1 MCPDFRKSCQ
11 LACNEQCQ
19 DSKGSVQVSV
29 IFCDPS
35 LLLQTVVGFIPGPV
49 VELLLVVPQFWA
61 VAAAAAVALLV
72 AVVIAVL
79 VVAAGLVTIESGVC
93 CEVQPVLLK
102 LTQLWL
108 LLDLQAQQ
116 LGVDT
121 PPWAALPPSGL
132 PPRQRA
138 LPSGGRREAY

>member
-1 MCPDFRKSCQ
+1 M
-11 LACNEQCQ
+11 
-19 DSKGSVQVSV
+19 
-29 IFCDPS
+29 
-35 LLLQTVVGFIPGPV
+35 GFVPGPV
-49 VELLLVVPQFWA
+49 VELLLLVPQCWAVAAA

-79 VVAAGLVTIESGVC
+79 VVAAGLVAIDSGVC

-121 PPWAALPPSGL
+121 PPWAALPPCGL